1 MLINPRLHKGL
12 FAVKEATM
20 PYIQSAVH
28 AFEPSYTRHPKQSFI
43 GGTYQPL
50 ADESMTD
57 TPPFTSKH
65 ATARNCIRRKLSFVQ
80 KPLTEASTYRQRKHH
95 LQHAIQIF
103 LRFRMSS
110 ILPLLPQRNKYLTT
124 ITHYRR
130 HRAPFKRFRRR

>member
-1 MLINPRLHKGL
+1 MSPRLHKGL

-28 AFEPSYTRHPKQSFI
+28 AFEPSYARHPKQSFT
-43 GGTYQPL
+43 GGIYQPL

-57 TPPFTSKH
+57 TPLHFK
-65 ATARNCIRRKLSFVQ
+65 ARHRAELYTQ
-80 KPLTEASTYRQRKHH
+80 KTLLRTEATHRSIYIPAAEAS